1 MNYLTFTIKKYYVN
15 ISANKFLQNLID
27 TQNAFFCVSPI
38 LLKEK
43 IMKMIGLFLVVVLVF
58 LITSCKEVSTNSDY
72 EEATYVTLLDQ
83 PIVQYIPKNVQGVR
97 IATLKLS
104 GDWSDRNYLD
114 LFQVIDKRSQ
124 SKISY
129 STQKVVYDY
138 SKKLGTENVYTLID
152 VRASFFDTIPEA
164 HYFSIIDLNMNDNV
178 YVYREDIGVAYTTS
192 YRLPHSPTVS
202 LRTFQL
208 SQNSKLGIL
217 RVTNVDLDR
226 SIDLSKVTFTID
238 TQSTARGGLR
248 FSGNLCLRDLGS
260 SASCGGV
267 GTTTAQS
274 VTQAGGT
281 FTVNI
286 SGSTL
291 SNALNSLTKNG
302 GFIEYEIYL
311 ENAPLWV
318 TGDSVSIGVSSILY
332 DPYNQSEYYIGVAG
346 AQATA
351 TK

>member
-1 MNYLTFTIKKYYVN
+1 
-15 ISANKFLQNLID
+15 
-27 TQNAFFCVSPI
+27 
-38 LLKEK
+38 
-43 IMKMIGLFLVVVLVF
+43 MKMISLFFLLALSFLVVG
-58 LITSCKEVSTNSDY
+58 CKEVTYSTQP
-72 EEATYVTLLDQ
+72 EEHQDVTYVTVFAE
-83 PIVQYIPKNVQGVR
+83 PVAQYVPQNVQR
-97 IATLKLS
+97 IKVATLKID
-104 GDWSDRNYLD
+104 GDWSALD
-114 LFQVIDKRSQ
+114 KNFLKFFRVIDSA
-124 SKISY
+124 SSHIVY
-129 STQKVVYDY
+129 SVDEVVYNHSSNTGVDK
-138 SKKLGTENVYTLID
+138 SYTLISIL
-152 VRASFFDTIPEA
+152 ASFSD
-164 HYFSIIDLNMNDNV
+164 FSPQKHVFTLVDINPNDAI
-178 YVYREDIGVAYTTS
+178 YVLRQDIGVAYTTS